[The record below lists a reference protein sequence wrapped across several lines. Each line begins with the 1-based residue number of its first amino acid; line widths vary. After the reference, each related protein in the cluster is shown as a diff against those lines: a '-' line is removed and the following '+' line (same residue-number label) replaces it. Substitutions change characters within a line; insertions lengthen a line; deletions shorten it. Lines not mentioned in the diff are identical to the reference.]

1 MRICRKEVTDN
12 MKIVVI
18 TGMSGSGKTSASKF
32 LEDLGYYCIDNM
44 PPELLLS
51 VADFIV
57 RSESQINKIAVS
69 VDIRSGE
76 LFSKF
81 RDGVQALR
89 SPDVDLT
96 VLFVD
101 ADDDTIVKRY
111 KETRRK
117 HPLDEEAG
125 GSLYRAIALERE
137 ATLGAKE
144 ISDYYIDTTSVSTS
158 EFRQRLAQLFSGGD
172 GQMIVNIIS
181 FGFKYGIPKDADL
194 VFDVRCLP
202 NPFYIPELKHKTGL
216 DDDVYSYVMD
226 CQEADEIFNRL
237 ESLVFYLLPLYVK
250 EGKSRLVIAFGCTG
264 GKHRSVS
271 FARRMSDRL
280 SEKGVS
286 IRTEH
291 RHIEL

>member
-1 MRICRKEVTDN
+1 MRICCKEVTDN